1 MVQDSLSFLY
11 RVTSSMW
18 KKLSSVLLLYPKRMT
33 SALHAYRTVCCFKC
47 VAFSFISIQ
56 DYCFA
61 HLIRSPTCAGLLRG
75 LCADLTGA
83 VGWELGGVLH
93 AGGAHPLQSRE
104 SPHGISSSNP
114 TNSALKAVQ
123 GACWLPLLAAPRFI
137 VSMCAE
143 VA

>member
-56 DYCFA
+56 DYCSA

-75 LCADLTGA
+75 LSLLGCVLISQEQWGGSSEVCCMQA
-83 VGWELGGVLH
+83 VRILFRAGRAPTVFPPAIPQTLH
-93 AGGAHPLQSRE
+93 AE
-104 SPHGISSSNP
+104 
-114 TNSALKAVQ
+114 
-123 GACWLPLLAAPRFI
+123 
-137 VSMCAE
+137 
-143 VA
+143 